1 MVRDTGE
8 HPHEKDVITSIQ
20 SLSRV
25 RLFVTLVHHQLLE
38 LAQTHVHWVS
48 DAIQPSLLL
57 SSPSPAFNLSQHEGL
72 FQWVSSLHQVA
83 KVLELQHQS
92 FHEYSGLISF
102 RVVYGKIHRASLLK
116 PHPFGFLWRL
126 YYICVIDWIT
136 GQWWS
141 TSSLSPLPGLEG
153 WDWNLML
160 TKIDWVPALQSLDW
174 FPWQPDLVGAPGA
187 FQKSPH

>member
-1 MVRDTGE
+1 MDCSPLGFPVLHYFPE
-8 HPHEKDVITSIQ
+8 FAQ
-20 SLSRV
+20 S
-25 RLFVTLVHHQLLE
+25 
-38 LAQTHVHWVS
+38 HVHWIS
-48 DAIQPSLLL
+48 DAIQPFHPLL
-57 SSPSPAFNLSQHEGL
+57 SPSPPAFSLSQHEGL
-72 FQWVSSLHQVA
+72 FQRVTSLHQVA

-102 RVVYGKIHRASLLK
+102 RVVYGKRHRASMLK

-160 TKIDWVPALQSLDW
+160 TKIDWVLALQSLDW
-174 FPWQPDLVGAPGA
+174 FP
-187 FQKSPH
+187 

>member
-1 MVRDTGE
+1 M
-8 HPHEKDVITSIQ
+8 KKML
-20 SLSRV
+20 SLQFSRSV
-25 RLFVTLVHHQLLE
+25 
-38 LAQTHVHWVS
+38 VS
-48 DAIQPSLLL
+48 DSLWPLSITNSWSLLKLMSIESVMPSNHLFFCRPLLLPSIFPSLRFL
-57 SSPSPAFNLSQHEGL
+57 
-72 FQWVSSLHQVA
+72 QWVSSSHQLG

-174 FPWQPDLVGAPGA
+174 FPWQPDLVGDPGA